1 MINHQNRLIPVISF
15 CQLLQRARH
24 GSTVSARIIAA
35 NATPA
40 PTPPFGLIAETV
52 TKTLNHNDALPITN
66 CTHVSQNPYVDQL

>member
-1 MINHQNRLIPVISF
+1 M
-15 CQLLQRARH
+15 
-24 GSTVSARIIAA
+24 TVSARIIAA

-40 PTPPFGLIAETV
+40 PTSPFGLIAETV